1 VERGNGCKRRRGV
14 SWGKT
19 GGITFGITKGITKG
33 ITTGITK
40 GITFSITL
48 PLLPLIH
55 LNQLDTHSSV
65 ALDHYDTHSHTRVYQ
80 PESLGGY
87 AVSK

>member
-1 VERGNGCKRRRGV
+1 MERGNGCKRRRGV
-14 SWGKT
+14 CWGGT
-19 GGITFGITKGITKG
+19 GGITFGITKGIT
-33 ITTGITK
+33 TGITQ

-48 PLLPLIH
+48 PLLTLIH
-55 LNQLDTHSSV
+55 LNQPDTHSSV

-87 AVSK
+87 AVSE